1 MKRFL
6 LHYFQQ
12 VGNQLAKVLIV
23 LIVSWTLPS
32 TFTSQPNRKPRPQT
46 HPIFWA
52 VLKAPQFL
60 HFSETSCL
68 CISNWKK
75 IAHFSCNI
83 IIQVVRSLT
92 RHGLTGLY
100 YIGLTVY
107 TNTPENSSTAQQQ
120 YRFFLQSSFWV
131 LVEMLNQWTRL
142 TAGTEYSVAGVVSDF
157 ISSSMVKKVLKEQ
170 DRAGPEECVRKKKG
184 GRLLELIDSR
194 CDY

>member
-1 MKRFL
+1 MQFHIYICIFCYFRLIDQVFLHQKRSVINYHSLWNDFFCITFNKWVTSL
-6 LHYFQQ
+6 QKYWLFWLFHELSP
-12 VGNQLAKVLIV
+12 QLSP
-23 LIVSWTLPS
+23 VS
-32 TFTSQPNRKPRPQT
+32 QT
-46 HPIFWA
+46 ESPAPKLTPFFWA

-107 TNTPENSSTAQQQ
+107 TNTPENSSTAQQ
-120 YRFFLQSSFWV
+120 
-131 LVEMLNQWTRL
+131 
-142 TAGTEYSVAGVVSDF
+142 
-157 ISSSMVKKVLKEQ
+157 VKKVLKEQ

-184 GRLLELIDSR
+184 GRLLSW
-194 CDY
+194 